1 LIARLV
7 SGHVRAVTVDHP
19 GGPEVLRLIE
29 VPDPVARRGEVLIDI
44 AAAAVN
50 HADLV
55 QRRGLYDPPEG
66 APPWPGLEC
75 SGTVAAT
82 GEGVS
87 DWQIGDQV
95 CALLAG
101 GGYAER
107 VAVLAGQVLPV
118 PDGIPLVHAAALPE
132 AACTIW
138 SNLFML
144 AALRPGETILVHG
157 GAGGMGSFAVQLAA
171 HVGARVFTTAGSG
184 EKLERCRALGAEIT
198 INYKNE
204 DFVDVVREATGGRG
218 VDVILDNM
226 GAAYLSRNL
235 EALAFNGR
243 LVVIGL
249 QGGRKAEIDLGKLS
263 MKRAAILAT
272 TLRHRP
278 AREKAAIVR
287 SVRDHVW
294 PLLIDGRIKPVVDR
308 VLPLAAAAEAHR
320 IMEAGQHIGKIVL
333 AV

>member
-1 LIARLV
+1 M
-7 SGHVRAVTVDHP
+7 RAVTVDHP
-19 GGPEVLRLIE
+19 GGPEVLRLVD
-29 VPDPVARRGEVLIDI
+29 VPDPVAKPGEVLIDI
-44 AAAAVN
+44 AAAGVN

-75 SGTVAAT
+75 SGTIAET

-87 DWQIGDQV
+87 GWQVGDEV
-95 CALLAG
+95 CALLGG

-118 PDGIPLVHAAALPE
+118 PDGVPLVDAAALPE

-157 GAGGMGSFAVQLAA
+157 GAGGMGSFAIQLAA
-171 HVGARVFTTAGSG
+171 QVGARVLTTAGSA
-184 EKLERCRALGAEIT
+184 EKLERCRSLGAEIA
-198 INYKNE
+198 INYKTD
-204 DFVDVVREATGGRG
+204 DFVDAVREATDGHGA
-218 VDVILDNM
+218 DVILDNM
-226 GAAYLSRNL
+226 GAAYLGRNL

-278 AREKAAIVR
+278 AEEKVAIVQ

-294 PLLIDGRIKPVVDR
+294 PLLADGRIRPVVDR

-320 IMEAGQHIGKIVL
+320 IMEAGQQIGKIILTV
-333 AV
+333 

>member
-1 LIARLV
+1 
-7 SGHVRAVTVDHP
+7 VRAVTVDHP
-19 GGPEVLRLIE
+19 GGPEVLHLIE
-29 VPDPVARRGEVLIDI
+29 VPDPVAKPGEVLIDI
-44 AAAAVN
+44 AAAGVN
-50 HADLV
+50 RADLV

-75 SGTVAAT
+75 SGTIAAT
-82 GEGVS
+82 GEGVF
-87 DWQIGDQV
+87 DWQVGDHV

-101 GGYAER
+101 GGYAEQ
-107 VAVLAGQVLPV
+107 VAVLAGQVLPL

-157 GAGGMGSFAVQLAA
+157 GAGGMGSFAIQLATQ
-171 HVGARVFTTAGSG
+171 VGSRVFTTAGST
-184 EKLERCRALGAEIT
+184 EKLERCRALGAEVA
-198 INYKNE
+198 INYKTD
-204 DFVDVVREATGGRG
+204 DFVDVVREATRGRG

-226 GAAYLSRNL
+226 GAVYLRRNL
-235 EALAFNGR
+235 EALALNGR

-249 QGGRKAEIDLGKLS
+249 QGGRRAEIDLGTLS

-278 AREKAAIVR
+278 AEEKVAIVR

-294 PLLIDGRIKPVVDR
+294 PLLADGRIKPVVDR
-308 VLPLAAAAEAHR
+308 VLPLAAAAEAHQ
-320 IMEAGQHIGKIVL
+320 IMEAGQHIGKIIL
-333 AV
+333 AVG

>member
-1 LIARLV
+1 M
-7 SGHVRAVTVDHP
+7 SGHVRAVTIDRP
-19 GGPEVLRLIE
+19 GGPEVLRLVE
-29 VPDPVARRGEVLIDI
+29 VPDPVAKPGEVLIDI
-44 AAAAVN
+44 AATAVN
-50 HADLV
+50 RADLV
-55 QRRGLYDPPEG
+55 QRRGLYDPPAG

-75 SGTVAAT
+75 SGIVAAT
-82 GEGVS
+82 AEGVS
-87 DWQIGDQV
+87 EWQVGDQV

-107 VAVLAGQVLPV
+107 VAVFAGQVLPV
-118 PDGIPLVHAAALPE
+118 PDGIALVHAAALPE

-157 GAGGMGSFAVQLAA
+157 GAGGTGSFAIQLATQ
-171 HVGARVFTTAGSG
+171 VGAHVFTTASSID
-184 EKLERCRALGAEIT
+184 KLERCRALGAELA
-198 INYKNE
+198 INYRTE
-204 DFVDVVREATGGRG
+204 DFVEVVREATGGRG

-235 EALAFNGR
+235 EALASNGR

-249 QGGRKAEIDLGKLS
+249 QGGRKAELDLGTLS

-278 AREKAAIVR
+278 PEEKAAIVR

-294 PLLIDGRIKPVVDR
+294 PLLVDGRIEPVVDR
-308 VLPLAAAAEAHR
+308 VLPLAAAADAHR
-320 IMEAGQHIGKIVL
+320 IMEAGHHVGKIVL

>member
-1 LIARLV
+1 M
-7 SGHVRAVTVDHP
+7 RAVTIDHP
-19 GGPEVLRLIE
+19 GGPEVLRLNE
-29 VPDPVARRGEVLIDI
+29 VPDPVAKPGEVLIDI
-44 AAAAVN
+44 AATAVN
-50 HADLV
+50 RADLV
-55 QRRGLYDPPEG
+55 QRRGLYDPPPG

-75 SGTVAAT
+75 SGIVAAT
-82 GEGVS
+82 TDDVS
-87 DWQIGDQV
+87 EWQVGDQV

-107 VAVLAGQVLPV
+107 VAVFAGQVLPV
-118 PDGIPLVHAAALPE
+118 PNGIPLVDAAALPE

-144 AALRPGETILVHG
+144 AALRSGETILIHG
-157 GAGGMGSFAVQLAA
+157 GAGGMGSFAIQLATQ
-171 HVGARVFTTAGSG
+171 VGARVLTTAGASD
-184 EKLERCRALGAEIT
+184 KLERCRALGAEVA
-198 INYKNE
+198 INYRTE
-204 DFVDVVREATGGRG
+204 DFVEVVREATGGRG

-235 EALAFNGR
+235 DALASNGR

-249 QGGRKAEIDLGKLS
+249 QGGRKAELDLGTLS

-278 AREKAAIVR
+278 ANEKAAIVR

-294 PLLIDGRIKPVVDR
+294 PLLADGRIKPVIDR
-308 VLPLAAAAEAHR
+308 VLPLAAAADAHR
-320 IMEAGQHIGKIVL
+320 IMEAGQQVGKIVL
-333 AV
+333 AI